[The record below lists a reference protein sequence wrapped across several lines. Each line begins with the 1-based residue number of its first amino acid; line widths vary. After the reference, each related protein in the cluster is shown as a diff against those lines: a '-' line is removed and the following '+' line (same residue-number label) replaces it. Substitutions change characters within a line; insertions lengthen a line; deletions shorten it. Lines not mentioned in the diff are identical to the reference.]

1 MVSRKFPDLTAQD
14 MQRISLIIRVMT
26 TMPGKKVRLEQI
38 RANPDLSRYSN
49 AQIYSCI
56 NQLVD
61 DGWCDFSCMVPLIQ
75 LRNGYIYR
83 LC

>member
-1 MVSRKFPDLTAQD
+1 MNTGKSLNLTEHD
-14 MQRISLIIRVMT
+14 RQRISLIIRVMT